1 MELSWSQLTVWALRP
16 TPVTAAVT
24 FALFA
29 AVLVPLERLCRPL
42 VRGPARRSGLRTD
55 LLFWVFTPLVGK
67 AATYAAV
74 TAVVA
79 GLMRLTG
86 RELDPFSGAGWGAV
100 GRQPLWLQAIEVLV
114 LADLIFYWTHR
125 LFHTT
130 RMWPFHAVHHSSE
143 HLDWVSSMRFHPV
156 NDIVSRVFQA
166 VPLVLLGFAPAAV
179 VCAIPVVVSFIVVT
193 HANVPWTW
201 GPLRNVFVSPVYH
214 HWHHSTEPEAVDK
227 NFAGVFV
234 FWDWLFGTRYLP
246 RARHPE
252 RYGVFDTGVP
262 RGFLGL
268 LAYPFLARG
277 SVPSGHPEPS
287 PQNRS
292 RAGYTNEP

>member
-1 MELSWSQLTVWALRP
+1 MEISWTQLTVWALRP
-16 TPVTAAVT
+16 TPLIAAMS
-24 FALFA
+24 FALLA
-29 AVLVPLERLCRPL
+29 AVLVPLEWFCRPVTGGTL
-42 VRGPARRSGLRTD
+42 RRPGLRTD

-74 TAVVA
+74 TAVVV
-79 GLMRLTG
+79 GLMSLTG
-86 RELDPFSGAGWGAV
+86 RELDPFSQTGWGAI
-100 GRQPLWLQAIEVLV
+100 GRQPVWLQAVEALV
-114 LADLIFYWTHR
+114 LADFIFYWTHR

-179 VCAIPVVVSFIVVT
+179 VCAIPVVVIFIVVT
-193 HANVPWTW
+193 HADVPWTW
-201 GPLRNVFVSPVYH
+201 GPLRIVFVSPVYH

-246 RARHPE
+246 SDRRPE
-252 RYGVFDTGVP
+252 RYGVFDKGMP

-268 LAYPFLARG
+268 LVYPFRT
-277 SVPSGHPEPS
+277 
-287 PQNRS
+287 R
-292 RAGYTNEP
+292 